1 MIAAQGR
8 KQAAGIQQKCK
19 FWKKI
24 RAQNS
29 TFDYIGGQKEREA
42 LSVENK
48 AFGCLAD
55 KKKKHL
61 TDPYIKH
68 LQIKII
74 SKPSRPLTVC
84 FIQWILH
91 LNLYNLWNTILL
103 QFVEYTLL
111 PSVSRLT
118 LNRFIMWIH
127 ILYLC
132 SDHVIPHTYTPNSEQ
147 QRLGRDDQFNMRP
160 TAGVPMRTQ
169 PYGLEIEFMKC
180 YCIWAAVFANNQ
192 CSSSISKQE
201 HCNWI

>member
-1 MIAAQGR
+1 MLDGLTVGVMIAAQGR

-74 SKPSRPLTVC
+74 SKPSRPLYCLSYTVN
-84 FIQWILH
+84 ITPTV
-91 LNLYNLWNTILL
+91 NLYNL
-103 QFVEYTLL
+103 
-111 PSVSRLT
+111 
-118 LNRFIMWIH
+118 
-127 ILYLC
+127 
-132 SDHVIPHTYTPNSEQ
+132 
-147 QRLGRDDQFNMRP
+147 
-160 TAGVPMRTQ
+160 
-169 PYGLEIEFMKC
+169 
-180 YCIWAAVFANNQ
+180 
-192 CSSSISKQE
+192 
-201 HCNWI
+201 